1 MTWTMARRAAGA
13 GWSEVA
19 YELGVSAVTLKRWL
33 AARSVPTDQATLR
46 PVVVS
51 DASAPQTLTLVAPS
65 GLRIEGVSLADVIA
79 ILGGVA

>member
-1 MTWTMARRAAGA
+1 MWTMARRAAGA

-19 YELGVSAVTLKRWL
+19 RELGVSAVTLKRWL
-33 AARSVPTDQATLR
+33 SARSVHTDQATLR

-51 DASAPQTLTLVAPS
+51 DAPAPQTLTLVAPS
-65 GLRIEGVSLADVIA
+65 GLRIEGVTLADVIA